1 MVVPAADLT
10 ELSTITEIAF
20 IRAPL
25 GVSSIMIS
33 HFKVALG
40 EAAADELEREFS
52 SNLMA
57 ETSLN
62 VVFSGTRYTA
72 ADNGEGRVII
82 TFNEPYEYNGGDL
95 LIDFSYADIEGSMY
109 VMAWGPGS
117 SRLMYSHGLRADR
130 GNTSPLVP
138 IIVVTG
144 E

>member
-20 IRAPL
+20 IRAPM
-25 GVSSIMIS
+25 GEPSVMIS
-33 HFKVALG
+33 HLKVALG
-40 EAAADELEREFS
+40 EATADELVREFS

-57 ETSLN
+57 ETSLK
-62 VVFSGTRYTA
+62 VVFSGTRFTA

-82 TFNEPYEYNGGDL
+82 TFNQPYEYSGGDL
-95 LIDFSYADIEGSMY
+95 LIDLSYADIEGSMY
-109 VMAWGPGS
+109 TMAWGPGS
-117 SRLMYSHGLRADR
+117 SRLIYSNGLRADR